1 MKRRKI
7 VAVLVLFL
15 AAAALFAGAK
25 KESAGIATLIRV
37 GTEGAYPPYNYVTEQ
52 GEADGYDVAVVKAI
66 AGLLPEYRVEFVPT
80 AWDGIFVA
88 LEGGDFDLIASNL
101 GWRKEREEKY
111 YLSTV
116 PYLWSASSLVF
127 KAGRGDIR
135 SLKDLEGK
143 KVAAGVGTASTTQL
157 EDYIKQTGRK
167 IEIVFTDGNIVN
179 ALTEIETG
187 RVDATISSIIT
198 TQLTADSLGYKIDS
212 APITDPEWTSTSV
225 NSIHL
230 LFPKTEQGRDYRDKF
245 DAALKQLHEN
255 GTLRELSRKYF
266 FGKDYTTK
274 EALEA
279 GV

>member
-1 MKRRKI
+1 MKTRKFFI
-7 VAVLVLFL
+7 VLALFL
-15 AAAALFAGAK
+15 AGTALFAGAK
-25 KESAGIATLIRV
+25 KESGGAALLRV

-52 GEADGYDVAVVKAI
+52 GEADGYDVAVVKAVI
-66 AGLLPEYRVEFVPT
+66 ELLPEYRVEFVPT

-88 LEGGDFDLIASNL
+88 LEGGEFDLIASNL

-116 PYLWSASSLVF
+116 PYLWGGSNLVF

-135 SLKDLEGK
+135 SLRDLEGK
-143 KVAAGVGTASTTQL
+143 KVAAGVGTSTTTQL
-157 EDYIKQTGRK
+157 EEYIKQTGAN
-167 IEIVFTDGNIVN
+167 IEIIFTDGNIVN

-212 APITDPEWTSTSV
+212 VPITDPEWTSTSV

-230 LFPKTEQGRDYRDKF
+230 LFPKTEQGRNYRDQF
-245 DAALKQLHEN
+245 DTALKRLHDN
-255 GTLRELSRKYF
+255 GRLRELSRKYF
-266 FGKDYTTK
+266 FGKDYTTR

-279 GV
+279 GA

>member
-1 MKRRKI
+1 MKTRKLTI
-7 VAVLVLFL
+7 ALGLFL
-15 AAAALFAGAK
+15 IGVALFAGAK
-25 KESAGIATLIRV
+25 KEAGATTLIRV

-52 GEADGYDVAVVKAI
+52 GEADGYDVAVVKAVG
-66 AGLLPEYRVEFVPT
+66 GLLPEYRIEFVPI

-88 LEGGDFDLIASNL
+88 LEGGEFDLIASNI

-116 PYLWSASSLVF
+116 PYLWGGSSLVF
-127 KAGRGDIR
+127 KSGRTDIH
-135 SLKDLEGK
+135 SLKDLDGK

-157 EDYIKQTGRK
+157 EDYIKQTGAN
-167 IEIVFTDGNIVN
+167 IEIVFTDGNIIN

-198 TQLTADSLGYKIDS
+198 TQLTADSLGYKIES
-212 APITDPEWTSTSV
+212 VPITDPEWTSTSV

-230 LFPKTEQGRDYRDKF
+230 LFPKTEQGRTYRDKF
-245 DAALKQLHEN
+245 DTALKQLHEN
-255 GTLRELSRKYF
+255 GSLRALSRKYF

-279 GV
+279 GA